1 MKKRDAMRQI
11 LIGLTFAVAMF
22 SCKKSETNTGS
33 GNNNNNPTETPQLY
47 QYEVSPSITNPLV
60 TTYNN
65 VHEVFLDTRTT
76 LRNKLFVFLPGTTGF
91 PSVYQLIVKKA
102 AALGY
107 HSIGL
112 MYPNNSDI
120 YTAAGSSNN
129 LTDFGTCRQ
138 EIFDGVDHASGVS
151 VDGNNCIQSRLIKL
165 LQYLQ
170 QQHPTQNWGQFLS
183 GNDVDW
189 TKVVVAGHSQGGGH
203 AFYISKIKSVERA
216 ISFASIDWN
225 SNLNQSAA
233 WINMTGA
240 TPVSKLYSINGLR
253 DQIFAYANVQ
263 TQLADLGLQGP
274 AASIDGNNPPYSNS
288 HTLTTNATPA
298 LAEPFTNHHN
308 LTCLDAYVPKDALG
322 NTAPDFDKAWGYLL
336 GN

>member
-1 MKKRDAMRQI
+1 MRQI
-11 LIGLTFAVAMF
+11 FIGLILAGVLV
-22 SCKKSETNTGS
+22 SCKKSDSGTGS
-33 GNNNNNPTETPQLY
+33 DNNNNTPTETPQLY
-47 QYEVSPSITNPLV
+47 QYEVSPSITNTSI

-65 VHEVFLDTRTT
+65 VHEVFLDTRTS
-76 LRNKLFVFLPGTTGF
+76 LRNKLFVFLPGTSGF

-120 YTAAGSSNN
+120 YTAAGSSSN
-129 LTDFGTCRQ
+129 LADFGNCRQ
-138 EIFDGVDHASGVS
+138 EMFDGIDRNSGVS

-170 QQHPTQNWGQFLS
+170 QQHPTQNWGQFMS

-189 TKVVVAGHSQGGGH
+189 SKVVVAGHSQGGGH
-203 AFYISKIKSVERA
+203 AFYISKIKTVDRA
-216 ISFASIDWN
+216 ICFASIDWN
-225 SNLNQSAA
+225 SNLNQSAS
-233 WINMTGA
+233 WITQQGA

-263 TQLADLGLQGP
+263 TQLAELGLQGP
-274 AASIDGNNPPYSNS
+274 ATSIDSNNPPYGNS

-308 LTCLDAYVPKDALG
+308 LTCLDAYVPKDASG
-322 NTAPDFDKAWGYLL
+322 NPAPEFNQAWGYLL
-336 GN
+336 TN

>member
-1 MKKRDAMRQI
+1 MR
-11 LIGLTFAVAMF
+11 LNGLYFLLLLTIF
-22 SCKKSETNTGS
+22 SCKKSDNNNS
-33 GNNNNNPTETPQLY
+33 GNNNNNNNQETPQLFK
-47 QYEVSPSITNPLV
+47 YEITPSATNPAISSF
-60 TTYNN
+60 NN
-65 VHEVFLDTRTT
+65 VHEVALDTRTT
-76 LRNKLFVFLPGTTGF
+76 LRNKLFVFLPGTGGF
-91 PSVYQLIVKKA
+91 PSVYQLIVNKA
-102 AALGY
+102 AAMGY

-112 MYPNNSDI
+112 MYPNSQAI
-120 YTAAGSSNN
+120 YTAAGSSTN
-129 LTDFGTCRQ
+129 LNDFGNCRQ
-138 EIFDGVDHASGVS
+138 EIFDGVDHATGVS
-151 VDGNNCIQSRLIKL
+151 VDGNNCIHSRLIKL
-165 LQYLQ
+165 LEYLQ

-183 GNDVDW
+183 GSDVDW
-189 TKVVVAGHSQGGGH
+189 SKVVVAGHSQGGGH

-225 SNLNQSAA
+225 SNFNQGAA

-263 TQLADLGLQGP
+263 TQLSDLGLAGP
-274 AASIDGNNPPYSNS
+274 AMSIDGNNPPYSNS

-322 NTAPDFDKAWGYLL
+322 NPAPNFDKAWSYLL
-336 GN
+336 GG

>member
-1 MKKRDAMRQI
+1 MRQI
-11 LIGLTFAVAMF
+11 MNCLVFSVVMF
-22 SCKKSETNTGS
+22 SCKKSDTNNGS
-33 GNNNNNPTETPQLY
+33 GNNNNTPTDEPQLY
-47 QYEVSPSITNPLV
+47 QYEVTPSTTNASITSF
-60 TTYNN
+60 NN
-65 VHEVFLDTRTT
+65 VHEVILDTRTSQ
-76 LRNKLFVFLPGTTGF
+76 LNKLFVFLPGTTGF

-120 YTAAGSSNN
+120 YTAAGSSSN
-129 LTDFGTCRQ
+129 LNDFGNCRQ

-151 VDGNNCIQSRLIKL
+151 VDGNNCIQSRLLKL

-170 QQHPTQNWGQFLS
+170 QQHPTQNWGQFLL
-183 GNDVDW
+183 GNEVDW
-189 TKVVVAGHSQGGGH
+189 SKVVIAGHSQGGGH

-225 SNLNQSAA
+225 SNFNQSAA
-233 WINMTGA
+233 WVNLTGA
-240 TPVSKLYSINGLR
+240 TPVNKLYSINGLR

-263 TQLADLGLQGP
+263 IQLSELGLAGP
-274 AASIDGNNPPYSNS
+274 AVSIDGNNPPYSNT

-322 NTAPDFDKAWGYLL
+322 NPAPDFDKAWDYLL
-336 GN
+336 GQ